1 MWQRSDIGK
10 NIRKNVMSWIPPKR
24 HLDHTV
30 NGYRRTTHDPKKKK
44 KSSRSCGRN
53 TRIGRETRSVNN
65 ISVKR
70 QGRFGRT
77 AVEMNMNESSWE
89 IWLGMAGCECLKDTD
104 SWESSSQSKDSGK
117 SSYQF
122 LGNNEITSL
131 AELILPSFI
140 NPWQPSGITGILNT
154 RDVNILEV
162 GLP

>member
-1 MWQRSDIGK
+1 
-10 NIRKNVMSWIPPKR
+10 
-24 HLDHTV
+24 
-30 NGYRRTTHDPKKKK
+30 
-44 KSSRSCGRN
+44 
-53 TRIGRETRSVNN
+53 
-65 ISVKR
+65 
-70 QGRFGRT
+70 
-77 AVEMNMNESSWE
+77 MNMNEYSWE
-89 IWLGMAGCECLKDTD
+89 TWLGMAGYECLEDID
-104 SWESSSQSKDSGK
+104 SWESSSQPEDSGK